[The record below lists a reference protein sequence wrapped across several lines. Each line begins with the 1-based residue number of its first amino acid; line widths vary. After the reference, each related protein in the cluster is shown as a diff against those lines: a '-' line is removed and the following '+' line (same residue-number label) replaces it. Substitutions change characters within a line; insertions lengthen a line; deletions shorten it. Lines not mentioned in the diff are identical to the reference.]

1 MRLLYP
7 AALFFLISIPII
19 IAMYILKQKFE
30 ERKVSSLYLWEQ
42 VLKDIDV
49 NTPWQ
54 KLKSSL
60 PLILQIILA
69 LLLTLAITDP
79 FLLIKGKG
87 EQNVIIVLDNTGS
100 MNAVF
105 EDTTKLEEGKKRA
118 EKVIRSLKPGSKI
131 TIISSGRKPKLELN
145 ASESKDDAL
154 SKLKSIKTSN
164 AAGNIEDS
172 LSLVKSMSKQY
183 EGYRAI
189 FFTDREVDLKDMEGE
204 VQVLNYYSG
213 NVSLDYISHSKEE
226 GSIKT
231 IVRIN
236 NRSNESQKREVSLY
250 AEEKLFTL
258 KEAELKPKETKTI
271 YFENIPSNIRYM
283 HAEINEKDSLNEDN
297 VIYDV
302 VKSTDSQKVLL
313 VSEKNVF
320 IEKVLSSINSLE
332 LYKTKSADNIMDEYD
347 LYIFDGVSPKEL
359 PKEGAALFINP
370 PDDSES
376 FKVKGS
382 IDGGLGAVVTSPVTK
397 YIEKAHFAVA
407 KSKDIEVPY
416 WGSPFLKV
424 NNTPAGFIGEN
435 KGKKIGVLAF
445 DLHNSDFPLI
455 SEFPIFM
462 HNIVS
467 YLTDVDFQGRS
478 SYACGDEITVS
489 PLGTA
494 EKMTMEAP
502 KGSKENIEVKYPI
515 RPYEN
520 TNDMGIYKL
529 TQTSKDGE
537 TESLFALNFPSDME
551 SNIDT
556 EAKSASNSFGE
567 SLLDSSGVNL
577 RFTLII
583 LTLILLAAEWMVY
596 VYGY

>member
-79 FLLIKGKG
+79 FLLIKGRG

-118 EKVIRSLKPGSKI
+118 EKVIRSLKPGSRI

-145 ASESKDDAL
+145 ASGSKEDAL
-154 SKLKSIKTSN
+154 DKLKSIKPSN
-164 AAGNIEDS
+164 ASGNIEDS

-183 EGYRAI
+183 EGYRAV
-189 FFTDREVDLKDMEGE
+189 FFTDKEVDLKDIEGE
-204 VQVLNYYSG
+204 VQALNYTLG

-226 GSIKT
+226 DSIKT

-236 NRSNESQKREVSLY
+236 NRSNESQKREIALY
-250 AEEKLFTL
+250 AEDKLFTL
-258 KEAELKPKETKTI
+258 KEVELKPKETKTV
-271 YFENIPSNIRYM
+271 YFEDIPSNIKYM
-283 HAEINEKDSLNEDN
+283 HAEISQKDSLNEDN

-320 IEKVLSSINSLE
+320 IEKVLSSINSIE
-332 LYKTKSADNIMDEYD
+332 LYKTNSVDNIMDKYD
-347 LYIFDGVSPKEL
+347 LYIFDGVSPEKL
-359 PKEGAALFINP
+359 PEEGAVLFINP
-370 PDDSES
+370 PEGNPY
-376 FKVKGS
+376 FNVKGS
-382 IDGGLGAVVTSPVTK
+382 IDGGFGSILTSPVTR
-397 YIEKAHFAVA
+397 YVEKAHFAVS
-407 KSKDIEVPY
+407 KLKDIELPY
-416 WGSPFLKV
+416 WGSTFLKV

-435 KGKKIGVLAF
+435 KGRKVGVLAF
-445 DLHNSDFPLI
+445 DIHSSDFPLI
-455 SEFPIFM
+455 SEFPIFI
-462 HNIVS
+462 HNLVS
-467 YLTDVDFQGRS
+467 YLTNIDFQGDS
-478 SYACGDEITVS
+478 SYICGDEITVN

-494 EKMTMEAP
+494 EKMIMESPSGA
-502 KGSKENIEVKYPI
+502 KENIEVKYPI

-520 TNDMGIYKL
+520 TENTGIYKL
-529 TQTSKDGE
+529 TQTSKEGE
-537 TESLFALNFPSDME
+537 TESLFAINFPSDME

-556 EAKSASNSFGE
+556 EAKSVVSTSGE
-567 SLLDSSGVNL
+567 SLLNSSGVNL
-577 RFTLII
+577 RFALII
-583 LTLILLAAEWMVY
+583 LVLIILIAEWMVY
-596 VYGY
+596 IYGY